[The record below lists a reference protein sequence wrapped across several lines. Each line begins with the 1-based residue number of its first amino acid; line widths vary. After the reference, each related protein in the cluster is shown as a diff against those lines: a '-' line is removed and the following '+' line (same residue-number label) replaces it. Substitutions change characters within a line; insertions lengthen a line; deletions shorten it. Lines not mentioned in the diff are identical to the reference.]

1 MNFEEFINPE
11 ESVQA
16 ESQELVAEEPD
27 ELDVQRTVV
36 ESLAA
41 EKAEQEEQLA
51 ALRERNIGLENE
63 ISRLQDEKSKLDDK
77 IAALNKKLCECRAA
91 SEKVGD
97 ILAKNSERTESSQ
110 VALLDRDINL
120 QDRFPGETRDHVL
133 EVLREARDAA
143 EKEGRIRR
151 AQLLEGVLV
160 ANEPSGELANQRKK
174 LEALFSENGNIVSGP
189 VIAELTKRGIS
200 HKNGEEYLLPAEIIK
215 RAY

>member
-1 MNFEEFINPE
+1 MNFEEFIKPE
-11 ESVQA
+11 EFVQA
-16 ESQELVAEEPD
+16 ENPELEAEEPD
-27 ELDVQRTVV
+27 ELDVQRSVV

-41 EKAEQEEQLA
+41 AKAEQEEQLA
-51 ALRERNIGLENE
+51 ALREKNIGLGNE
-63 ISRLQDEKSKLDDK
+63 ISRLQEEKLRLEGR
-77 IAALNKKLCECRAA
+77 ITVLEKKLGECRAA

-97 ILAKNSERTESSQ
+97 ILAKNSERAESSQ

-133 EVLREARDAA
+133 EALREARDAA
-143 EKEGRIRR
+143 EKDGRIRR

-160 ANEPSGELANQRKK
+160 ANEPSGELAKHRKE
-174 LEALFSENGNIVSGP
+174 LETLFAQNGNIVSGP